1 MWMGVKNVVNLE
13 CFQTLVTTS
22 LNQWLYIE
30 VNIYEPYGNHKPKT
44 YKGYTENKEKGIDEQ
59 KWCVREKPIV
69 FSYYLS
75 HSLKEYRIHF

>member
-1 MWMGVKNVVNLE
+1 MGVKNVVNLE

-44 YKGYTENKEKGIDEQ
+44 YKGYTENKEKGFQ
-59 KWCVREKPIV
+59 T
-69 FSYYLS
+69 
-75 HSLKEYRIHF
+75 